1 MRISDWSSDVCSSD
15 LGYMSLLNTDMKREL
30 EHMSRFLTMARDYA
44 RKQGFKGTFL
54 IEPKPCEPTKHQYD
68 YDSATVIGFLR
79 EHGLEKDFQ
88 LNIEVK
94 HATQAGHTFQHEL
107 QVAADAG
114 KMGKIGRASRRAS
127 VCQSV

>member
-15 LGYMSLLNTDMKREL
+15 LTDMKREL
-30 EHMSRFLTMARDYA
+30 EHMGRFLTMARDYA

-79 EHGLEKDFQ
+79 EHGLEKDFH
-88 LNIEVK
+88 LNIEVT
-94 HATQAGHTFQHEL
+94 HATLAGHTYQHKL
-107 QVAADAG
+107 QVAADAVMLERIVTNRG
-114 KMGKIGRASRRAS
+114 GH
-127 VCQSV
+127 QN

>member
-68 YDSATVIGFLR
+68 YDSATVIGFR
-79 EHGLEKDFQ
+79 SEERR
-88 LNIEVK
+88 V
-94 HATQAGHTFQHEL
+94 
-107 QVAADAG
+107 G
-114 KMGKIGRASRRAS
+114 KECVSTCRSRWS
-127 VCQSV
+127 PYH

>member
-15 LGYMSLLNTDMKREL
+15 LTDMKREL
-30 EHMSRFLTMARDYA
+30 EHMGRFLTMARDYA

-68 YDSATVIGFLR
+68 YDSATVIGFLC

-88 LNIEVK
+88 LNIEVN
-94 HATQAGHTFQHEL
+94 HTTLDGHTFKHEL
-107 QVAADAG
+107 HESADADMLG
-114 KMGKIGRASRRAS
+114 TTIAYR
-127 VCQSV
+127 VD